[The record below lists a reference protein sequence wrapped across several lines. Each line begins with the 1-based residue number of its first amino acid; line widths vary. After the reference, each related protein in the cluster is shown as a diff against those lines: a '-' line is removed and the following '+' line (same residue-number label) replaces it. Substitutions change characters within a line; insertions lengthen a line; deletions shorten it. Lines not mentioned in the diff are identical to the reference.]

1 MRMMPVPLQQVLMVL
16 MVLMVVQRREGE
28 RATGDLAAAAPS
40 SPPRETPVR
49 TPRL

>member
-1 MRMMPVPLQQVLMVL
+1 MMTMMPVPLQQVLMV
-16 MVLMVVQRREGE
+16 VLMVVQRREGE
-28 RATGDLAAAAPS
+28 RVTGDLAAAAPS